1 MNTENWKW
9 FKVGALFTEI
19 YKAKAHIKQEVNI
32 TNDKSKGL
40 IFVSR
45 TETNNGCDVLI
56 ERDDRVI
63 IEAGNAIIIGDTTA
77 TCFYQEKEFTTGDH
91 IIICRSNWLN
101 KYTALFFKTIMD
113 NEKYRFNYGRAF
125 KMELVREHR
134 IKLPAITNKNG
145 DTVPDWQWMEDYAKN
160 TLLPQLPMKTRQVWD
175 KRYNNQPLSAQKLE
189 LKVEE
194 WKWFKLPKIFSQLQ
208 KCKCSNATELL
219 EEGTDIAYIGAK
231 KNDNGVMQY
240 VQYNADLVTKGHCI
254 VLIGDGQGSVGYSLY
269 QPKDFIGS
277 TTLIAGYSEHLNPYT
292 AQFLV
297 AIIDQDRYRYS
308 FGRKFNLT
316 AINKTM
322 LKLPATTNK
331 QGEIVPDWQWMED
344 YIKGLPFSGAL

>member
-1 MNTENWKW
+1 MNTENWEW
-9 FKVGALFTEI
+9 FKVGDLFTEI

-63 IEAGNAIIIGDTTA
+63 IEARNAIIIGDTTA

-91 IIICRSNWLN
+91 IIVCRSNWLN

-125 KMELVREHR
+125 KMELVKEHK
-134 IKLPAITNKNG
+134 IKLPAATNMKG
-145 DTVPDWQWMEDYAKN
+145 DIVPDWQWMEDYAKN
-160 TLLPQLPMKTRQVWD
+160 TLLPQLPLKARQVWE

-194 WKWFKLPKIFSQLQ
+194 WKWFKATSIFDMYAGKYYATDEYETGETPLVSSSETNNGIMKFTNLQ
-208 KCKCSNATELL
+208 AVFPGNCITIGKVGMSNF
-219 EEGTDIAYIGAK
+219 
-231 KNDNGVMQY
+231 
-240 VQYNADLVTKGHCI
+240 
-254 VLIGDGQGSVGYSLY
+254 Y
-269 QPKDFIGS
+269 QPYPFCASPDVTVLMPKLDINQYQMLFIKTVLDLDKYRWCYGNQ
-277 TTLIAGYSEHLNPYT
+277 IRLNDSQT
-292 AQFLV
+292 
-297 AIIDQDRYRYS
+297 IKI
-308 FGRKFNLT
+308 
-316 AINKTM
+316 
-322 LKLPATTNK
+322 KLPAITNEN
-331 QGEIVPDWQWMED
+331 GETVPDWQWMED
-344 YIKGLPFSGAL
+344 YIKGLPYSGAL